1 MRGMVALEY
10 SKLFSSLSAAEL
22 QTLQGVA
29 KEISFPAGQ
38 QIFKEGDTGDGLYV
52 VQDGLVQISALIGQG
67 ERRVLSRVG
76 PGDFFGEMAVL
87 DNEPRSA
94 SASAEIDTRV
104 YFVPRD
110 ALLQMLERSPRL
122 GASLVRV
129 VSRRLREFNRQY
141 VREVLQAERLTL
153 VGRFARSI
161 VHDLKNP
168 LSIIGI
174 AAELAGMEN
183 AKPESRAAAKQRIRK
198 QVERISNLVNEIL
211 EFTHGSPTA
220 VVLAMTDYGQFV
232 QGLIEEIRPEIALKG
247 VNIDFENPPPDVKIP
262 LNTQR
267 MTRVF
272 YNLIHNA
279 TDAMPSGGQVKIRFK
294 ADANQVTTEIE
305 DTGSG
310 IAAEVVDHLFEAFA
324 TFGKEHGTGLGLS
337 ICKRIVQDHKGEIS
351 ARNVP
356 DGGALFAFRLPLP
369 KS

>member
-1 MRGMVALEY
+1 
-10 SKLFSSLSAAEL
+10 
-22 QTLQGVA
+22 
-29 KEISFPAGQ
+29 
-38 QIFKEGDTGDGLYV
+38 
-52 VQDGLVQISALIGQG
+52 
-67 ERRVLSRVG
+67 
-76 PGDFFGEMAVL
+76 
-87 DNEPRSA
+87 
-94 SASAEIDTRV
+94 
-104 YFVPRD
+104 
-110 ALLQMLERSPRL
+110 MLERSPRL

-141 VREVLQAERLTL
+141 IREVLQAERITL

-161 VHDLKNP
+161 VHDLKKP

-232 QGLIEEIRPEIALKG
+232 QGLIDEIRPEIALKG
-247 VNIDFENPPPDVKIP
+247 VSIDFENPPPEVKLP

-267 MTRVF
+267 MSRVF

-294 ADANQVTTEIE
+294 ADANRVSTEIE
-305 DTGSG
+305 DTGRG

-356 DGGALFAFRLPLP
+356 DGGAQFTFTLPLP
-369 KS
+369 KA